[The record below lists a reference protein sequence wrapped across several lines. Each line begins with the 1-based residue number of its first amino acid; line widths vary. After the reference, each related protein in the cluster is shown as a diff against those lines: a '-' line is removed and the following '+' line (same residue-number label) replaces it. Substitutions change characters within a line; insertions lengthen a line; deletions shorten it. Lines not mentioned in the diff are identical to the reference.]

1 MIEALSLTDF
11 DVSSTL
17 GTQSLR
23 TQAVQGTQAIQ
34 GAQAIQGTQG
44 IQGAAASSV
53 GATDFGSVLASLA
66 RDTMS
71 TMKGGEAAAI
81 SGIQGKAST
90 QKVVEA
96 IMSAEQALQVAI
108 SVRDKVVQAY
118 QEIGRMAI

>member
-11 DVSSTL
+11 DLSSTL

-23 TQAVQGTQAIQ
+23 TQAVQGAQAVQGTQAIQ
-34 GAQAIQGTQG
+34 GAGSA
-44 IQGAAASSV
+44 

-66 RDTMS
+66 RDSMS

>member
-11 DVSSTL
+11 DLSSTL

-23 TQAVQGTQAIQ
+23 TQAVQGAQAIQ
-34 GAQAIQGTQG
+34 GAA
-44 IQGAAASSV
+44 AAASSV

-96 IMSAEQALQVAI
+96 ILSAEQALQVAI

-118 QEIGRMAI
+118 QSIMTMPI

>member
-11 DVSSTL
+11 DLSSTL

-23 TQAVQGTQAIQ
+23 TQGVQ
-34 GAQAIQGTQG
+34 GAQAIQGS
-44 IQGAAASSV
+44 AAAGSAAV
-53 GATDFGSVLASLA
+53 TDFGSVLASLA

-71 TMKGGEAAAI
+71 TMKGGEVAAI

>member
-11 DVSSTL
+11 DLSSTL
-17 GTQSLR
+17 GTQSIR
-23 TQAVQGTQAIQ
+23 TQAVQ
-34 GAQAIQGTQG
+34 GAQAIQGV
-44 IQGAAASSV
+44 AASSA
-53 GATDFGSVLASLA
+53 ATADFGSVLASLA

-71 TMKGGEAAAI
+71 TIKGGEAAAI

>member
-11 DVSSTL
+11 DLSSTL
-17 GTQSLR
+17 GTQSVR
-23 TQAVQGTQAIQ
+23 TQAVQ
-34 GAQAIQGTQG
+34 GAQAIQG
-44 IQGAAASSV
+44 AAAS
-53 GATDFGSVLASLA
+53 GATTADFGSVLASLA

-71 TMKGGEAAAI
+71 TIKGGEAAAI

-96 IMSAEQALQVAI
+96 IMSAEQSLQVAI

>member
-11 DVSSTL
+11 DLSSTL
-17 GTQSLR
+17 GTQSVR

-34 GAQAIQGTQG
+34 G
-44 IQGAAASSV
+44 GAAAAGSV
-53 GATDFGSVLASLA
+53 GATDFGSVLATLA
-66 RDTMS
+66 RDTMT

>member
-11 DVSSTL
+11 DLSSTL
-17 GTQSLR
+17 GTQSVR
-23 TQAVQGTQAIQ
+23 TQAVQGTQAIA
-34 GAQAIQGTQG
+34 GAVAG
-44 IQGAAASSV
+44 GAAV
-53 GATDFGSVLASLA
+53 TDFGSVLASLA

-71 TMKGGEAAAI
+71 TMRGGEAAAI